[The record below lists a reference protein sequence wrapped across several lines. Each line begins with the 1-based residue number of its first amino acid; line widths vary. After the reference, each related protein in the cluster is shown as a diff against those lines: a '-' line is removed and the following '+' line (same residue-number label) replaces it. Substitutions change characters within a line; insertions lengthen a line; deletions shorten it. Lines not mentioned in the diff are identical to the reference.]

1 MKQVAMKVNQSNL
14 VKSLKFSFTN
24 KTTVLGELMQNARR
38 AGATSVNFEFAPE
51 TKILRVTDDGCG
63 IDSIETLLTVAESGW
78 DADVVA
84 QEHPFGIG
92 FLSALFACR
101 HITVVSKSGRIS
113 VNTDDVLSFKP
124 VDITP
129 VPKWDNVTTITMI
142 AVDLELGRIEHELKR
157 LASAFPIPV
166 LFNGAELDRPH
177 AIDSCLEFVN
187 TEVGLVSLAGFDKPI
202 LNNYAYVMYLQ
213 GLPIY
218 KSSNYGSFG
227 QAGYHI
233 VHLDS
238 SRFFGRLPDRDE
250 LVDKDDAASLV
261 KVVLRCE
268 IEKRLTEMKSRMSSE
283 EFVGYYDMISE
294 WGLLPI
300 LNDVPVIPIKA
311 LTEYSTYPNC
321 SEESF
326 GEFEASPEKPVHQ
339 ENVMSGRARFVTFDE
354 YIQDEGSALSMYVFK
369 NGFYVYPAGSK
380 KLDDGHWMHNHLRDL
395 NKESV
400 RIEFINETHRACFD
414 GQWISLD
421 TLFCQSYRIWVGDDS
436 IEIDDD
442 SMFDGTKAIV
452 PQKDSSGSVVTQAS
466 SFRDEYDFQ
475 QSAYDTDEF
484 DFSQF
489 IVANTSSDTSEALK
503 RLLPSFGGCPSLYGK
518 SFVIT
523 LDESGRVVSVTSA

>member
-1 MKQVAMKVNQSNL
+1 MQQVAMKVNQSNL

-24 KTTVLGELMQNARR
+24 KTTVLAELMQNARR

-51 TKILRVTDDGCG
+51 TKILRVMDNGCG

-92 FLSALFACR
+92 FLSALFAC
-101 HITVVSKSGRIS
+101 HHMTVVSKSGRIS

-124 VDITP
+124 VNITP
-129 VPKWDNVTTITMI
+129 VPEWDNVTSITM
-142 AVDLELGRIEHELKR
+142 VGVGLELGRIEHELKR

-166 LFNGAELDRPH
+166 LFNGIELDRPH
-177 AIDSCLEFVN
+177 AMDSDLDFVN
-187 TEVGLVSLAGFDKPI
+187 TDVGFVSLTGFDKPN
-202 LNNYAYVMYLQ
+202 LNNYAYVVYLQ

-218 KSSNYGSFG
+218 KSSSYGSFG
-227 QAGYHI
+227 QAGYHVI
-233 VHLDS
+233 HLDS

-250 LVDKDDAASLV
+250 LVDKDDVVSLV
-261 KVVLRCE
+261 KASLRCE
-268 IEKRLTEMKSRMSSE
+268 IEKRLLEMKSFLSPE
-283 EFVGYYDMISE
+283 AFVAYYDMISE
-294 WGLLPI
+294 WDLLPI

-326 GEFEASPEKPVHQ
+326 GEFETRPEKPIHQ
-339 ENVMSGRARFVTFDE
+339 DDVVSDRVRLVTFDE
-354 YIQDEGSALSMYVFK
+354 YMQDEGSALSMYVFK
-369 NGFYVYPAGSK
+369 NGFYVYPTGSK
-380 KLDDGHWMHNHLRDL
+380 KLDEGHWMHNHLRDL

-421 TLFCQSYRIWVGDDS
+421 AVFCQSYRIWVGDDS

-452 PQKDSSGSVVTQAS
+452 PQKDISGSVVTQAS

-475 QSAYDTDEF
+475 QSAYDQDEY
-484 DFSQF
+484 DFAQF
-489 IVANTSSDTSEALK
+489 VVANISSDPAHALK
-503 RLLPSFGGCPSLYGK
+503 QLLPNFGACPSVFGK

-523 LDESGRVVSVTSA
+523 LDENGRAASVTSA

>member
-51 TKILRVTDDGCG
+51 TKILRVTDNGCG

-113 VNTDDVLSFKP
+113 VDTDDVLSFKP
-124 VDITP
+124 VNITP
-129 VPKWDNVTTITMI
+129 VPEWDNVTTITMVG
-142 AVDLELGRIEHELKR
+142 VDLELGRIEHELKR

-177 AIDSCLEFVN
+177 AIDSGLEFVN
-187 TEVGLVSLAGFDKPI
+187 TEVGLVSLAGFDKPT

-227 QAGYHI
+227 QAGFHI

-261 KVVLRCE
+261 KAVLRCE

-300 LNDVPVIPIKA
+300 LNDVPAIPIKA

-326 GEFEASPEKPVHQ
+326 GEFEARPEKPVHQ
-339 ENVMSGRARFVTFDE
+339 EDVMSGRARLVTFDE
-354 YIQDEGSALSMYVFK
+354 YIQDEGSAFSMYVFK

-380 KLDDGHWMHNHLRDL
+380 KLDDGHWMHNHLRNL

-452 PQKDSSGSVVTQAS
+452 PQKDGSGSVVTQAS

-475 QSAYDTDEF
+475 QSAYDTDEY

-489 IVANTSSDTSEALK
+489 VVANTSSDTAEALK

-523 LDESGRVVSVTSA
+523 LDENGRVASVTSA